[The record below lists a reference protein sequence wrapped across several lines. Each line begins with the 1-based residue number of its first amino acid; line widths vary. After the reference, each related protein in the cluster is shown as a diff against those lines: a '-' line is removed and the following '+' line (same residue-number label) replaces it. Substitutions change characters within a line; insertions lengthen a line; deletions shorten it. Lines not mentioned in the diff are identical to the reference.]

1 MGPLTF
7 VAPEPY
13 VPPMPEWLPKLT
25 LPDLCVVLLTIGLCM
40 TASRV
45 SVFGDFLG
53 RLFGKTKQG

>member
-1 MGPLTF
+1 
-7 VAPEPY
+7 
-13 VPPMPEWLPKLT
+13 MPEWLPRLT

-53 RLFGKTKQG
+53 RLLGKSKPG